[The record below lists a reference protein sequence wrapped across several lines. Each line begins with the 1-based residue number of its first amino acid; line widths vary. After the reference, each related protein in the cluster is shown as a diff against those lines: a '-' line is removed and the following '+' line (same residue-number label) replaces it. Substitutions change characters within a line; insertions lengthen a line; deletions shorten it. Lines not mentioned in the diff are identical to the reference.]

1 MSRKRWYVIAAIIIL
16 ASGGTAVYYKVRG
29 LRNNNPGNIRYNPA
43 NDWKGQTG
51 YDGSG
56 EKRSDGTIDWG
67 MAKFKHH
74 KWGIRAIGKTIDS
87 YKRRGVLSVEQII
100 STWAPAI
107 ENNVDAYIAS
117 VRSKTGWPR
126 GYVPVREE
134 GDYLPLVKAIITH
147 ENGMNPYSDS
157 EIKEALNLS

>member
-1 MSRKRWYVIAAIIIL
+1 MA
-16 ASGGTAVYYKVRG
+16 GGTAVYYKVRG

-51 YDGSG
+51 YDGTPDKPGFAVFSH
-56 EKRSDGTIDWG
+56 
-67 MAKFKHH
+67 A

-100 STWAPAI
+100 TEWAPGH
-107 ENNVDAYIAS
+107 ENNTAAYIAS

-147 ENGMNPYSDS
+147 ENGMNPFSDS
-157 EIKEALNLS
+157 EITGALNLA